1 MGATINPLDK
11 ENTVKAIKVSFLQST
26 ARKPLRMKADDGEG
40 HSIIESYDYIDADL
54 QAAELA
60 KKLTKKL
67 GWKEYQLISGSYKN
81 DWYFV
86 QLEK

>member
-11 ENTVKAIKVSFLQST
+11 ENTVKAIKVSFIQST

-40 HSIIESYDYIDADL
+40 HSITESYDYIDADL
-54 QAAELA
+54 QAA
-60 KKLTKKL
+60 KL

>member
-1 MGATINPLDK
+1 M
-11 ENTVKAIKVSFLQST
+11 KAIKVSFIQST
-26 ARKPLRMKADDGEG
+26 ARKSLRMKADDGEG
-40 HSIIESYDYIDADL
+40 HSITESYDYIDADL

-60 KKLTKKL
+60 KKLIKKL
-67 GWKEYQLISGSYKN
+67 EWKEYQLISGSYKN

>member
-1 MGATINPLDK
+1 M
-11 ENTVKAIKVSFLQST
+11 KAIKIKFLQTS
-26 ARKPLRMKADDGEG
+26 AKRPCRLQASDGEG
-40 HSIIESYDYIDADL
+40 HSITESYDYIDADL

>member
-11 ENTVKAIKVSFLQST
+11 ENTMKAIKVSFIQST

-40 HSIIESYDYIDADL
+40 HSITESYDYIDADL
-54 QAAELA
+54 QAEELA

-67 GWKEYQLISGSYKN
+67 GWKPYQLISGSYKFE
-81 DWYFV
+81 WYFV

>member
-1 MGATINPLDK
+1 M
-11 ENTVKAIKVSFLQST
+11 KAIKVSFIQST
-26 ARKPLRMKADDGEG
+26 ASRPCRLRADDGEG
-40 HSIIESYDYIDADL
+40 HSLTESCDYIDADL

-67 GWKEYQLISGSYKN
+67 GWKPYPRISGSYKN
-81 DWYFV
+81 EWYFV

>member
-11 ENTVKAIKVSFLQST
+11 ENNVKAIKVSFIQST

-40 HSIIESYDYIDADL
+40 HSLTESYDYIDADQQAQDLAEKL
-54 QAAELA
+54 Q
-60 KKLTKKL
+60 KKL
-67 GWKEYQLISGSYKN
+67 GWKPYPMISGSYKN
-81 DWYFV
+81 EWYFV

>member
-1 MGATINPLDK
+1 M
-11 ENTVKAIKVSFLQST
+11 KAIKVSFIQST

-40 HSIIESYDYIDADL
+40 HSIIESYDHIDADQ
-54 QAAELA
+54 QAQNLAE
-60 KKLTKKL
+60 KLTKKL

-86 QLEK
+86 QVEN

>member
-1 MGATINPLDK
+1 MGATLNPLDK
-11 ENTVKAIKVSFLQST
+11 ENNVKAIKVSFIQST
-26 ARKPLRMKADDGEG
+26 ARKSLRMKADDGEG
-40 HSIIESYDYIDADL
+40 HSITESYDYIDADL

-67 GWKEYQLISGSYKN
+67 GWKPYPMISGSYKN
-81 DWYFV
+81 EWYFV

>member
-11 ENTVKAIKVSFLQST
+11 ENTVKAIKVSFIQST

-40 HSIIESYDYIDADL
+40 HSITESYDYIDADQQAQDLAEKL
-54 QAAELA
+54 Q
-60 KKLTKKL
+60 KKL
-67 GWKEYQLISGSYKN
+67 GWKPYQLISGSYKN
-81 DWYFV
+81 EWYFV

>member
-11 ENTVKAIKVSFLQST
+11 ENNVKAIKVSFIQST

-40 HSIIESYDYIDADL
+40 HSITESYDYIDADQQAQDLAEKL
-54 QAAELA
+54 Q
-60 KKLTKKL
+60 KKL
-67 GWKEYQLISGSYKN
+67 GWKPYQLISGSYKN
-81 DWYFV
+81 EWYFV

>member
-1 MGATINPLDK
+1 M
-11 ENTVKAIKVSFLQST
+11 KAIKVSVIQST

-40 HSIIESYDYIDADL
+40 HSITESYDYIDADL